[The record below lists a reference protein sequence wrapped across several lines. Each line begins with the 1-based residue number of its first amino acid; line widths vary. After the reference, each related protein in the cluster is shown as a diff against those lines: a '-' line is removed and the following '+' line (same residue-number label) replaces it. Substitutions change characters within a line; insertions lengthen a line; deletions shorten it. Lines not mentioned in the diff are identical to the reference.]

1 MTEGRAQWQSG
12 GCKARPSG
20 WRNRTRARPNGRIG
34 AGLCGGGLVLLLA
47 ATLALAGCGQNA
59 RVQAKGQSV
68 TSIGV
73 GSR

>member
-20 WRNRTRARPNGRIG
+20 WRNRTGARPNGRIG
-34 AGLCGGGLVLLLA
+34 AGLCGGGLVLA